1 MWKTLRFWMYAL
13 RCQHTLR
20 AQRQHAS
27 TALLQPINP
36 HAHVLQATSAVVLGI
51 TVPMLSPH
59 VLRPHALRVPSQLI
73 NQLVRAIRATAAVER
88 GLVMDIQFA
97 RLLPA
102 RTAALVE
109 TKQAA
114 PVIKATL
121 VVVHGRAVRTQRV
134 PP

>member
-1 MWKTLRFWMYAL
+1 MT
-13 RCQHTLR
+13 
-20 AQRQHAS
+20 
-27 TALLQPINP
+27 
-36 HAHVLQATSAVVLGI
+36 VL
-51 TVPMLSPH
+51 MLSLH
-59 VLRPHALRVPSQLI
+59 ALQPHALRVPSHPI
-73 NQLVRAIRATAAVER
+73 KQLVRAIRATAAVER

-109 TKQAA
+109 TKQTA

-121 VVVHGRAVRTQRV
+121 VVVHGRAVRIQRV

>member
-27 TALLQPINP
+27 TALLQPINLR
-36 HAHVLQATSAVVLGI
+36 ARVLRAISAAVLGM
-51 TVPMLSPH
+51 TVLMLS
-59 VLRPHALRVPSQLI
+59 LRALQPHALRVPSQPI

-102 RTAALVE
+102 PTVALVQ

-114 PVIKATL
+114 PAIKATL
-121 VVVHGRAVRTQRV
+121 AVVHGRAVRTQCV